1 VKLVVGLGNPGA
13 DYLNTPHNVGYQVV
27 ETMAARESAT
37 FKQQTRFRALTARV
51 GQPTLDV
58 LLAKPVTFMNRSGSA
73 VSLMLQFYKSEP
85 SDVLVV
91 VDDVNLALGRLR
103 IRPNGRSGGHRGL
116 ESSIETRGTDD
127 FSRVRVGVGEARRGK
142 NLVSH
147 VLSPFKGD
155 SLARF
160 EEATILAADA
170 VTSCIEQG
178 VSVAMNAYNG
188 RTIEDDES
196 A

>member
-1 VKLVVGLGNPGA
+1 
-13 DYLNTPHNVGYQVV
+13 
-27 ETMAARESAT
+27 
-37 FKQQTRFRALTARV
+37 
-51 GQPTLDV
+51 
-58 LLAKPVTFMNRSGSA
+58 
-73 VSLMLQFYKSEP
+73 
-85 SDVLVV
+85 
-91 VDDVNLALGRLR
+91 
-103 IRPNGRSGGHRGL
+103 L
-116 ESSIETRGTDD
+116 ESIIETLGTDD
-127 FSRVRVGVGEARRGK
+127 FARVRVGVGEARRGK